1 MIDPSKPFDL
11 IYSVTPNY
19 IEYRLDQFVKA
30 MVPSMS
36 RTRIQKH
43 IKDKRVSVNG
53 EPRAANWRVRLEDR
67 VVLHCIE
74 PEEDVV
80 EAAKQIPINTI
91 YEDDEIIAINK
102 QPGLVVHPV
111 GIHRYKT
118 LLNALYWKY
127 KDIIPDDQE
136 ISLGNRLDQFTSG
149 VILAAKN
156 AESKR
161 VLQDQFENR
170 KTEKMYNALCE
181 GIVKEDYIEID
192 APIGQAEGDNRT
204 SMAVRFDDEGKPS
217 QTVCKVLERFAPQ
230 DNGETEDSGYTL
242 VRLEPHT
249 GRQHQLRVHMAHI
262 GHPLVCDDRYGTP
275 KPLRVESNNEDKG
288 YAEVARYALHA
299 CELTFSHPNGEKMT
313 VTAPLA
319 VDIESVIK
327 ALRAGGK
334 RERIDTGSDRIFMN
348 YEDLP
353 SDGD

>member
-19 IEYRLDQFVKA
+19 EDVRLDHYVKA

-43 IKDKRVSVNG
+43 IKGKRVSVNG
-53 EPRAANWRVRLEDR
+53 EPRSANWRVRLEDR
-67 VVLHCIE
+67 VVLHCKE

-80 EAAKQIPINTI
+80 EAAKRIKLDII
-91 YEDDEIIAINK
+91 YEDDQIIAINK
-102 QPGLVVHPV
+102 QPGIVVHPV

-118 LLNALYWKY
+118 LLNALYWRY
-127 KDIIPDDQE
+127 KDEIPEDEE

-156 AESKR
+156 AGSKR

-170 KTEKMYNALCE
+170 KTTKVYNALCE
-181 GIVKEDYIEID
+181 GIIEKDYGEID
-192 APIGQAEGDNRT
+192 APIGQAEGANRT
-204 SMAVRFDDEGKPS
+204 SMAVRLDGEGKPS
-217 QTVCKVLERFAPQ
+217 STVYRVISRFEPR
-230 DNGETEDSGYTL
+230 GGDSGYTL

-249 GRQHQLRVHMAHI
+249 GRQHQLRVHMAYI

-275 KPLRVESNNEDKG
+275 MPLRVSTENGE

-299 CELTFSHPNGEKMT
+299 CELTFMHPDGRQMT
-313 VTAPLA
+313 VQAPLA
-319 VDIESVIK
+319 GDISSTAH
-327 ALRAGGK
+327 ALEQGGD
-334 RERIDTGSDRIFMN
+334 RERIDTGHERIFMS
-348 YEDLP
+348 YGEDL
-353 SDGD
+353 